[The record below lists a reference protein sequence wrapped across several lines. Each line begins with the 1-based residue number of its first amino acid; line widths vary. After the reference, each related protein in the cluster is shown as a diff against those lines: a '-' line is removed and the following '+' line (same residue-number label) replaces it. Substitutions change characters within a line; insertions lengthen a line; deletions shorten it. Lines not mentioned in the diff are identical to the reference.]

1 MSMDGLSFW
10 QRLECTAAALA
21 IMAIR
26 YPFYAM
32 LAILAGKMVFN
43 VPIPFEINERS
54 GTVEATITIYLMCV
68 FSGAIFMTFLGHAIG
83 GSRDS
88 PYTIL
93 KTAPILFWGTAAFM
107 ALWVFEGIPPG
118 ANWWMP
124 LVLLGTS
131 GGAWWL
137 WEYGPMARC
146 WKDARPATRVRAAES
161 DRAAGQGGE
170 SEPAPKVARLTPPRV
185 KFKDIHGM
193 TAVKARLKDAA
204 QAVVAPREG
213 GKEKRNG
220 ILLFGE
226 PGTGKTFF
234 AEALA
239 GELGVPLLQLSYS
252 DVASQWVGKKTE
264 RIKAAF
270 DQARQHQPCVLFI
283 DEVDSF
289 LESRDSGRDDG
300 TKEDRDVVNALLTL
314 MVDIRKCRVLLIAAT
329 NHMDRLDAAGI
340 REGRFDFK
348 VEVPLPDAEA
358 RVGLLKMGLAKNLP
372 NARVDDSVI
381 EAVAR
386 RWNGFNSKRI
396 LAVTQELPYQ
406 IELAGKS
413 SNPGFDDFMAALR
426 LLQGRK
432 GEAPEDAKS
441 LDELVLTEST
451 REMIDLIAGRMA
463 DPEHTEAH
471 GGTLPTGVLFYG
483 PPGTGKTATCKAL
496 AKSIDWA
503 FLPATGADLARDP
516 KALEKL
522 YAKAKELRP
531 TIIFIDEAD
540 ELLKSREF
548 SSNTEST
555 NKLLTIMDGVR
566 DRVRDVVWIAATN
579 NPELIDPALL
589 RGGRFTEKVQF
600 DKPGSQRLVEHLRGW
615 LDRRKVKLEVGLT
628 VEDLAELIGDE
639 SIANAEAVTQAAL
652 NRAVSRRT
660 QPVVVGCADVEQ
672 AVRMVLG

>member
-1 MSMDGLSFW
+1 MQFLEKSFGTIQTLGWALVIFKGLASWIIKEPYTFDIFSRQGLAEVSGLGIAVSMLSISGFLHLIGAGIFHSNVFYVLLFSSAMVGVVGAGLAYLLF
-10 QRLECTAAALA
+10 LATGAAGV
-21 IMAIR
+21 
-26 YPFYAM
+26 Y
-32 LAILAGKMVFN
+32 
-43 VPIPFEINERS
+43 
-54 GTVEATITIYLMCV
+54 
-68 FSGAIFMTFLGHAIG
+68 GHAILLSMIG
-83 GSRDS
+83 GLALVLWGMMRGTLAADETPKGSRMRVAEPKPGS
-88 PYTIL
+88 NQS
-93 KTAPILFWGTAAFM
+93 GTGQY
-107 ALWVFEGIPPG
+107 LYPDI
-118 ANWWMP
+118 
-124 LVLLGTS
+124 
-131 GGAWWL
+131 
-137 WEYGPMARC
+137 AR
-146 WKDARPATRVRAAES
+146 S
-161 DRAAGQGGE
+161 
-170 SEPAPKVARLTPPRV
+170 LTPKI

-204 QAVVAPREG
+204 QAVIAPREG

-252 DVASQWVGKKTE
+252 DVASQWVGTKTE
-264 RIKAAF
+264 RVKAAF
-270 DQARQHQPCVLFI
+270 DQARQYQPCVLFI

-314 MVDIRKCRVLLIAAT
+314 MVDIRRCRVLLIAAT
-329 NHMDRLDAAGI
+329 NHLDRLDAAGI

-358 RVGLLKMGLAKNLP
+358 RIGLLKMGMAKNLP
-372 NARVDDSVI
+372 NAKVEDSVI

-406 IELAGKS
+406 IELAGKG

-432 GEAPEDAKS
+432 GDAPEDAKR
-441 LDELVLTEST
+441 LDELVLTDST

-531 TIIFIDEAD
+531 TIVFIDEAD
-540 ELLKSREF
+540 ELLKNREF
-548 SSNTEST
+548 SGSTEST

-589 RGGRFTEKVQF
+589 RGGRFTEKVLF
-600 DKPGSQRLVEHLRGW
+600 EKPGAQRLVEHLRGW
-615 LDRRKVKLEVGLT
+615 LQRRKVQLDAGFT
-628 VEDLAELIGDE
+628 AQDLADLIGDE

-660 QPVVVGCADVEQ
+660 QPVVVGRADVEQ